1 MKNNNSNK
9 IVSVLN
15 FLTAFCFYIC
25 AIINFINDSGMGALY
40 LCLGS
45 TFLCLGSVGLNKGK
59 KIKMISKFQYVE
71 QLAHTKRQVR
81 VNLSFFILCP
91 VCC

>member
-1 MKNNNSNK
+1 MKNNKSNK

-15 FLTAFCFYIC
+15 FLPSFYFYIC

-59 KIKMISKFQYVE
+59 KDKDDK
-71 QLAHTKRQVR
+71 
-81 VNLSFFILCP
+81 
-91 VCC
+91 